1 MIDLPRV
8 AAVFGIY
15 GSLGGGKSLTA
26 VDIAISFIRKFDYVC
41 SNISLRNLSPRES
54 AYYTYLDDISR
65 VNWFSLPSGSKRG
78 SGGKKRVAVILDEM
92 PELLDQYS
100 NGKEI
105 WIKTFLSWLRHTS
118 KNGQYVFIITQ
129 DPSFILKP
137 VRLLCAYWIRCD
149 DMANLR
155 IPIINLR
162 IPFFGNFVIRRI
174 YDRDGKCI
182 TKGLNLVKK
191 TDIGRYYVTS
201 QGLSLYSTSSIPNE
215 FRDPYSKYITN
226 ERNLRFL
233 LIINSFII
241 VSTISLFLYHLL
253 F

>member
-1 MIDLPRV
+1 MLDLPPV
-8 AAVFGIY
+8 AAVYGIY

-26 VDIAISFIRKFDYVC
+26 VDVALGFIKSFNFVC
-41 SNISLRNLSPRES
+41 SNIKLLNLTPFQSS
-54 AYYTYLDDISR
+54 YYQYLTDISN
-65 VNWFSLPSGSKRG
+65 VKWFDLPRG
-78 SGGKKRVAVILDEM
+78 SARGTSGRKRVAVILDEM

-105 WIKTFLSWLRHTS
+105 WIKQFLSWLRHTS

-137 VRLLCAYWIRCD
+137 VRLLCSYWVRCD

-155 IPIINLR
+155 IPILNIK
-162 IPFFGNFVIRRI
+162 IPFFRDYVIRRI

-191 TDIGRYYVTS
+191 SDIGRYYQTS
-201 QGLSLYSTSSIPNE
+201 QGLSLFSGSVIPNE
-215 FRDPYSKYITN
+215 FKDIYSRFILSQNRY
-226 ERNLRFL
+226 RFL
-233 LIINSFII
+233 LILNSFLILLTL
-241 VSTISLFLYHLL
+241 VFFSLFLLL
-253 F
+253 